1 MLIPWI
7 FRRSIGKLTRNFS
20 FPPPHFGA
28 YEMTVA
34 RPDPELHLLVR
45 KPVLWCAQDPE
56 LVMLPGL
63 NSSAFTGGD
72 RGHIWVC

>member
-1 MLIPWI
+1 
-7 FRRSIGKLTRNFS
+7 
-20 FPPPHFGA
+20 
-28 YEMTVA
+28 MTVA